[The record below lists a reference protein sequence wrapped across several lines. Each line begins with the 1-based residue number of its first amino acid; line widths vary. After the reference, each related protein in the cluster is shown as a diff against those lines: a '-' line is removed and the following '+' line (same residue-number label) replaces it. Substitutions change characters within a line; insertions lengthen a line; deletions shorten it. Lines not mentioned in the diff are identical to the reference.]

1 MTDGQKAMV
10 AVKEELAL
18 AQQKFPPMRSF
29 HEGYAILQ
37 EEVDELWTEVKA
49 SKPDSDTARMRA
61 EAIQVAAMALRFVI
75 DLT

>member
-1 MTDGQKAMV
+1 MTGAQKALV
-10 AVKEELAL
+10 AVEEELAL
-18 AQQKFPPMRSF
+18 ARMKFPPMRSF